1 MMACALLT
9 LWYCY
14 FIDFRIDVWWRS
26 KNQDAMLQGYKID
39 LQHMV
44 GSKLPV
50 GLLKFYYR
58 FSFRR
63 RVRYRLLS
71 FLLRVTTSGEKKKFC
86 KNVFCFGGRGSQVSF
101 RLKVFLLRS
110 LHAFCFLGLHILSCV
125 VSAV

>member
-1 MMACALLT
+1 LVVCDLVLKGWKSVGIMKSLQRDVGSGHRKIVFLFRSLL
-9 LWYCY
+9 LDICLLYMDLFFLY
-14 FIDFRIDVWWRS
+14 FRIDVWWRS

-71 FLLRVTTSGEKKKFC
+71 FLLRVTASGEKFC
-86 KNVFCFGGRGSQVSF
+86 REF
-101 RLKVFLLRS
+101 
-110 LHAFCFLGLHILSCV
+110 
-125 VSAV
+125 

>member
-1 MMACALLT
+1 VGIMKSLQRDVGSGHRKIVFLFRSLL
-9 LWYCY
+9 LDICLLYMDLFFLY
-14 FIDFRIDVWWRS
+14 FRIDVWWRS

-71 FLLRVTTSGEKKKFC
+71 FLLRVTASGEKFC
-86 KNVFCFGGRGSQVSF
+86 REF
-101 RLKVFLLRS
+101 
-110 LHAFCFLGLHILSCV
+110 
-125 VSAV
+125 

>member
-1 MMACALLT
+1 MVVCDLVLKGWKSVGIMKSLQRDVGSGHRKIVFLFRSLL
-9 LWYCY
+9 LDICLLYMDLFFLY
-14 FIDFRIDVWWRS
+14 FRIDVWWRS

-71 FLLRVTTSGEKKKFC
+71 FLLRVTASGEKFC
-86 KNVFCFGGRGSQVSF
+86 REF
-101 RLKVFLLRS
+101 
-110 LHAFCFLGLHILSCV
+110 
-125 VSAV
+125 